1 MDGKKNKFSIRK
13 KITVTVLIFSLFF
26 SILISFFSIGIIL
39 KSYKHIENDVVD
51 INIKRVKFS
60 IDYLLENQAVKLK
73 DWSVWDETYNFVKDK
88 NNTYIEDN
96 LQNTGLVNLNINFM
110 VFVDSNRDI
119 VYSKVINLNTGE
131 DLDADLISN
140 FVKRQESLL
149 SHSEIDNSISGIF
162 DTPYGLSIVSSAP
175 VLRNDGS
182 GPISGSLIFGNFLD
196 DNSLKNVSD
205 LIMYPVSVFNYNGN
219 LPDDVVFARENLLNN
234 DNYVRVLSDD
244 NIAGY
249 IKLKNYDNEPV
260 AIVKI
265 FLPRD
270 FYSQGLRSFLLFIMI
285 SSLLFLLFA
294 FGAIYLIEK
303 IILRKFT
310 KLTKDIKEIGVN
322 GDFEKRIEV
331 IGSDEF
337 ADLANSINGMIDK
350 IKYLRDREILSLEQ
364 EKNAINNLKMHVERT
379 EKLNKL
385 MVKRELK
392 MIELKKEIEKLKKS
406 ISL

>member
-1 MDGKKNKFSIRK
+1 MDDKKNKFSIRK
-13 KITVTVLIFSLFF
+13 KVTIAVLIFSLLF
-26 SILISFFSIGIIL
+26 SIFISFFSIKVIL
-39 KSYKHIENDVVD
+39 KSYENIENDVVD

-175 VLRNDGS
+175 VLHNDGS

-303 IILRKFT
+303 IILRKFI
-310 KLTKDIKEIGVN
+310 KLTKDIKEIGVS

-379 EKLNKL
+379 GKLNKL

-406 ISL
+406 NNS